1 MTPRRKTV
9 AIFLAGSVFGA
20 GLILLLFASAGRL
33 ASWRLDHPPVTGSI
47 GNTAPAAPPPSAPS
61 HPSPIPDPLVSVL
74 LLDFATGWTR
84 ISAGPTH
91 LDGELWVPEIKTV
104 VKNSGADEIQRVWLK
119 AMFIDN
125 KGIITCEQSELVE
138 QLPPGYARGPIFLTG
153 RTGYPGTSTF
163 VQLRSVTQQWRYEL
177 YQATTNTGPWT
188 KIGVGLV
195 DLPSDPRPMARR

>member
-1 MTPRRKTV
+1 MNPRRKTL
-9 AIFLAGSVFGA
+9 AIFLVGSVCGA
-20 GLILLLFASAGRL
+20 GLILLLLASAGRL
-33 ASWRLDHPPVTGSI
+33 ASWRLDRSPVTGSVPN
-47 GNTAPAAPPPSAPS
+47 GAPAAPPPSAAS
-61 HPSPIPDPLVSVL
+61 QTSPIPDPVASVL

-104 VKNSGADEIQRVWLK
+104 VKNTGAGEIQRIWLK

-125 KGIITCEQSELVE
+125 KGIITSEQSELVE

-163 VQLRSVTQQWRYEL
+163 VQLRRVTQQWRYEL

-195 DLPSDPRPMARR
+195 DLPSESRPIVRR

>member
-1 MTPRRKTV
+1 MNPRRKTL
-9 AIFLAGSVFGA
+9 AIFLAGSVCGA
-20 GLILLLFASAGRL
+20 ALMLLLLASAGRL
-33 ASWRLDHPPVTGSI
+33 STWRLDRSSATGPVAR
-47 GNTAPAAPPPSAPS
+47 TAPAAAS
-61 HPSPIPDPLVSVL
+61 HPSPTPDPLVSVL

-104 VKNSGADEIQRVWLK
+104 VKNTGTDEIQHVWLK

-125 KGIITCEQSELVE
+125 KGIITSEQSELVE

-177 YQATTNTGPWT
+177 YQATTNIGPWT